1 MLKVLYPNLKSDN
14 SSLLLKIKSAS
25 TLQEIADNFDICP
38 NTYILYPHKN
48 AKSVSELTEEEL
60 KNIKNI
66 IAIDSTW
73 RQTSVIININT

>member
-1 MLKVLYPNLKSDN
+1 MLSKIYLNLNNN
-14 SSLLLKIKSAS
+14 SLILNKIKSAS
-25 TLQEIADNFDICP
+25 SLKEIANNFQICQ

-48 AKSVSELTEEEL
+48 AKSVSELTTEEL

-73 RQTSVIININT
+73 RQTSVNK